1 MRRRSKRTRL
11 RARPIII
18 VALVVNVAVGIFYSP
33 VTAVRRVRVEG
44 APAAD
49 ATRLTKLLQSLKG
62 IPCARVNAKSVE
74 SEALRNPE
82 LRTATLSRTPFG
94 SAVLRVARRTPVA
107 RLYAFPSVALSREGV
122 LYPASTLP
130 EGLPYVQLPDDYPK
144 VGLSL
149 GNAWRLTDVVRLA
162 GLVGGLEVKDP
173 VRIRLVRGGRL
184 CLNIDSGV
192 VDLGGYDELDA
203 KVAWLEKT
211 LKESPTLFSTVE
223 SINLVKLDA
232 PTFQPRKGVPKP

>member
-1 MRRRSKRTRL
+1 MRRRTKRTRILL
-11 RARPIII
+11 RPL
-18 VALVVNVAVGIFYSP
+18 VLMALVINLAAGAMFSP
-33 VTAVRRVRVEG
+33 VSAVRKVRVEG
-44 APAAD
+44 APAND
-49 ATRLTKLLQSLKG
+49 EGRLKRILQSLRG
-62 IPCARVNAKSVE
+62 VPCARVNAKAIE

-82 LRTATLSRTPFG
+82 LRSANLARTPFG

-107 RLYAFPSVALSREGV
+107 RLFAAPGIGLSQEGV
-122 LYPASTLP
+122 FYPASSLSKELP
-130 EGLPYVQLPDDYPK
+130 LVQLPDDYPK

-149 GNAWRLTDVVRLA
+149 GNAWRMTDVVRLA
-162 GLVGGLEVKDP
+162 GLVGSLGAKDP

-192 VDLGGYDELDA
+192 VDLGGYEQLDA

-211 LKESPTLFSTVE
+211 LKDRPSLFTTVE

-232 PTFQPRKGVPKP
+232 PTYQPRKGVPNL